1 MEKEKRILFY
11 FIVWFIVAI
20 CIFLVGVIN
29 AKADTYTAS
38 QFEAK
43 LFDNYGP
50 SLSGVSTSSAT
61 GGWSG
66 TIPSMTANSSGA
78 AWGFS
83 SPIPIVANHT
93 YAMSVIING
102 SYGGNLT
109 LSTYNRIGI
118 GSSMTSAEESYEGNT
133 KVKEVSSKAI
143 PSADM
148 LQFVFTA
155 ESSASYIVFPF
166 ATTYSGSNQN
176 YVFAS
181 VIIDDLGSNS
191 LTQSEI
197 NNSLTNQT
205 NTLNNSINNSTNII
219 TGEIDNL
226 GEDIKDSFN
235 TCKPSSNLINYTIF
249 NSADLQSDGYYYV
262 GFPSSGSILNGSFKA
277 NTSYTISF
285 YGYRTHIT
293 SGFAGYFIFIYSDG
307 TRDTIGVNSST
318 PTLYKF
324 TTPSNKTISYISMT
338 YGNDNRTY
346 LKDLMLNEGGYK
358 GYEPYGGEVC
368 NNKIDETNDKLDQT
382 NDKLDNLTGAI
393 TDDSS
398 PNIDGL
404 GDSAGWLP
412 PGPLDSVLN
421 LPLSLFN
428 SLTTNLNKSCSP
440 VSIPLPYVKKDLTI
454 PCINTL
460 YEKIGVSTFITWLG
474 VIVSGLMLYTY
485 LLKLYKWIEDRISLN
500 ETHSVDNWG
509 GL

>member
-11 FIVWFIVAI
+11 IVGWFIVAI

-43 LFDNYGP
+43 LFDNFGP
-50 SLSGVSTSSAT
+50 SLSAVSTNSVT

-118 GSSMTSAEESYEGNT
+118 GSSMSSAEESYETNT

-143 PSADM
+143 PSTDM

-181 VIIDDLGSNS
+181 VIIDDLGSSS
-191 LTQSEI
+191 LTQDEI

-226 GEDIKDSFN
+226 GEDIKDSIKDNFN
-235 TCKPSSNLINYTIF
+235 SCRPSKNLFNNAWVGNGVSADFISVSANSHYIYSESGKGTAMNYRFYTSTSATTYVETWVGPDSYYTPSSN
-249 NSADLQSDGYYYV
+249 GYIKLYK
-262 GFPSSGSILNGSFKA
+262 S
-277 NTSYTISF
+277 NTTKNETMLEIGTS
-285 YGYRTHIT
+285 IT
-293 SGFAGYFIFIYSDG
+293 S
-307 TRDTIGVNSST
+307 
-318 PTLYKF
+318 
-324 TTPSNKTISYISMT
+324 
-338 YGNDNRTY
+338 
-346 LKDLMLNEGGYK
+346 
-358 GYEPYGGEVC
+358 YEPYGEEIC
-368 NNKIDETNDKLDQT
+368 SNKIDETNDKLDET

-393 TDDSS
+393 TDSSS
-398 PNIDGL
+398 PDIEGL

-460 YEKIGVSTFITWLG
+460 YDKIGVSTFITWLG